1 MSDKVVIKNLSSYK
15 VGINL
20 ANVRFRRDLTP
31 GQSCP
36 LAPDVFE
43 EFNYDP
49 GCRAMVRA
57 GVLKVI
63 TESEEIREQLVE
75 TAEIVEIDI
84 KKLLVEETVS
94 ELNRVLN
101 EASDNLKSR
110 IVEEA
115 IKLSIADAARVA
127 LIKKHCGVD
136 IVNSLSL
143 QRSIEN
149 N

>member
-1 MSDKVVIKNLSSYK
+1 MSDKVTIKNLSSYK

-36 LAPDVFE
+36 LSPEVFE

-57 GVLKVI
+57 GAIKVI
-63 TESEEIREQLVE
+63 TNDEEIKEQLVE
-75 TAEIVEIDI
+75 TPAVVDVDI
-84 KKLLVEETVS
+84 KKLLTEETVS
-94 ELNRVLN
+94 ELNRILTD
-101 EASDNLKSR
+101 ASANLKSR

-115 IKLSIADAARVA
+115 INLSIADAARTA